1 MAKKT
6 IFIGNQS
13 NDGTGDSIRDAF
25 DKVNQNFNELY
36 SINNAGSGL
45 FFTNLDDTPSSLI
58 PGSLIV
64 SSAANTVTQKVLI
77 ASTGISIVSTSTGI
91 TISNTNSSLFTDPE
105 PKLSANL
112 NGNSFQATGFADP
125 VLNQDLATKKYVDD
139 NGFASSV
146 NLYVS
151 TQSGNDDRTGIKA
164 GRALAYAYKTIN
176 KACQVAETLIN
187 NSTIELGPDQKYIT
201 FGGSYAQISTV
212 TSITNS
218 VDIPGN
224 KVISVNYTGGGTDP
238 WISNDIRPGQY
249 VFGMYSGAAG
259 FISALTQS
267 GGEEKYDV
275 SVESGNFQLGEPL
288 MYGSTI
294 SKNNITIFWN

>member
-45 FFTNLDDTPSSLI
+45 FFTNLDDTPRELI
-58 PGSLIV
+58 PNAILVNSV
-64 SSAANTVTQKVLI
+64 ANTVTQKTLV
-77 ASTGISIVSTSTGI
+77 ASTGISIVTTASGI
-91 TISNTNSSLFTDPE
+91 VISNTNSSLFTDST
-105 PKLSANL
+105 PKLGNNL
-112 NGNSFQATGFADP
+112 NGNSFRGVGFADP

-151 TQSGNDDRTGIKA
+151 AQSGNDNRTGIKA
-164 GRALAYAYKTIN
+164 GRALAYAYATIN
-176 KACQVAETLIN
+176 KACQVAEELIN

-201 FGGSYAQISTV
+201 FGGNYAQISTV
-212 TSITNS
+212 TNITTS
-218 VDIPGN
+218 TSIPGN
-224 KVISVNYTGGGTDP
+224 TVISVNYTGGGTDP
-238 WISNDIRPGQY
+238 WLSNDIRPGQY
-249 VFGMYSGAAG
+249 IFG
-259 FISALTQS
+259 
-267 GGEEKYDV
+267 
-275 SVESGNFQLGEPL
+275 
-288 MYGSTI
+288 
-294 SKNNITIFWN
+294 